1 MTDAYN
7 EIEHKGGLSHVRARP
22 SMYVGDVHHNDYTS
36 ALMNLLREVVGNAA
50 DEYANGHAQ
59 DLWVRFVTETNTLTV
74 RDNGRGIPFGPTT
87 IQNPYVEGQ
96 TVEIDKLE
104 LATGVPNTGAKYEK
118 GDGKSFKFS
127 IGMNGIGLKATNAL
141 SQEFAVTVHR
151 TDGSRA
157 IMFAQGKLTQP
168 VTEVA
173 GDNGTTGTI
182 VTWTPDRALLPF
194 DYNEAHIR
202 RYLKETAYLNAGL
215 VIHFTVVRDSS
226 EETERYHEPDG
237 INAYLR
243 DLLGKDTPLMQ
254 FAPLSGTDET
264 TGNKYEIAL
273 AVNEG
278 AGEAFF
284 PFVNGS
290 LIETASTPVVALR
303 QAFARTIAGYVKDH
317 VTLPKKY
324 AKLELRPED
333 FRSGL
338 TAVIKVLHVDPSF
351 DSQTKTKL
359 TNTDVATLIAT
370 TLPTTLLAQLLGNP
384 TSAEKIIAQ
393 AITQAEARIAAQ
405 KAREAITKNAQ
416 RSREEINVSLNI
428 YTAPLSHNPDTN
440 VLYMFEGESASGSLV
455 KAAKARDPETGKLYK
470 DRLGIL
476 ALKGMVLNV
485 LELDMARALKN
496 TELATLI
503 RVSGLNPQTPDDLS
517 GLNFRDFYITTDM
530 DAGGAH
536 ISILLAT
543 FFLTLFP
550 EVIRQGRLAR
560 VVTPLFELIDLKTKA
575 VHFIYPD
582 EEKDVAIARLGYKPE
597 EVNKRYTL
605 KRNKG
610 LGELSDAA
618 KMTLVESPRLQRYHL
633 EDIAPMQQLFQVFS
647 AKDAVE
653 SRRELI
659 FSLGLLEDETT

>member
-1 MTDAYN
+1 
-7 EIEHKGGLSHVRARP
+7 
-22 SMYVGDVHHNDYTS
+22 MYVGSTQENSYTS

-50 DEYANGHAQ
+50 DEYANGHAT
-59 DLWVRFVTETNTLTV
+59 DIWVRFVPETNTLTV

-87 IQNPYVEGQ
+87 IPNPYVEGQ
-96 TVEIDKLE
+96 LVDIDKLE

-141 SQEFAVTVHR
+141 SSEFAVTVHR
-151 TDGSRA
+151 AEGSRS
-157 IMFAQGKLTQP
+157 IMFAQGKLTSP
-168 VTEVA
+168 VAEVA
-173 GDNGTTGTI
+173 GDAGQTGTI
-182 VTWTPDRALLPF
+182 VQWTPDQTLLPF
-194 DYNEAHIR
+194 QYNPAHLK
-202 RYLKETAYLNAGL
+202 RYLKEVAYLNAGL
-215 VIHFTVVRDSS
+215 KVHFTSS
-226 EETERYHEPDG
+226 TAGAEATELYHEPDG
-237 INAYLR
+237 IFAYLR
-243 DLLGKDTPLMQ
+243 DLLGKDTPLMV
-254 FAPLSGTDET
+254 FSPLTGTDTE
-264 TGNKYEIAL
+264 TGNRYEIAL

-278 AGEAFF
+278 AGEAFY

-290 LIETASTPVVALR
+290 LIESASTPVVALR
-303 QAFARTIAGYVKDH
+303 QSFARTLAGYVKDH

-324 AKLELRPED
+324 AKLELKPED

-359 TNTDVATLIAT
+359 TNTDVATLINT
-370 TLPTTLLAQLLGNP
+370 TLPNALLAQLLSTP
-384 TSAEKIIAQ
+384 AAAEKIVAQ

-405 KAREAITKNAQ
+405 KARDAITKNAT
-416 RSREEINVSLNI
+416 RTREDINVSLNI
-428 YTAPLSHNPDTN
+428 YTAPLSHNPEQN

-470 DRLGIL
+470 DRIGIL

-503 RVSGLNPQTPDDLS
+503 RVSGLNPQQPDDLS
-517 GLNFRDFYITTDM
+517 NLNFRDFYITTDM

-560 VVTPLFELIDLKTKA
+560 VVTPLFELTDLKTKA

-582 EEKDVAIARLGYKPE
+582 EEKDAAIARLGYKPE

-618 KMTLVESPRLQRYHL
+618 KMTLVESPRLQRYQL
-633 EDIAPMQQLFQVFS
+633 DDLTMMQQLFQIFS

-653 SRRELI
+653 HRRELI
-659 FSLGLLEDETT
+659 FSLGLLEDEAV